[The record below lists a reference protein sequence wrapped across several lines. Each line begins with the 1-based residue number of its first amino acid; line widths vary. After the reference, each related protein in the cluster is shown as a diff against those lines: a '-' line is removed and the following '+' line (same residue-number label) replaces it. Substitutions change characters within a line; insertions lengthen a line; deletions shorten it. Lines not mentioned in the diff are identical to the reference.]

1 MCPVY
6 PDSADPRLP
15 DALLSNLGRSAFKGL
30 NKIPWAQAELNAAL
44 IEELSGKGVV
54 VLPVLI
60 EDCEPGREVSCL
72 LPNEAP
78 LVVALPDHL
87 LGHDVG

>member
-1 MCPVY
+1 M
-6 PDSADPRLP
+6 
-15 DALLSNLGRSAFKGL
+15 
-30 NKIPWAQAELNAAL
+30 
-44 IEELSGKGVV
+44 EELSGKGVA

>member
-15 DALLSNLGRSAFKGL
+15 DALLSNPVAVLSKASINSRGPKQNS
-30 NKIPWAQAELNAAL
+30 NAAL
-44 IEELSGKGVV
+44 IEELSGKGVM